1 MARYGPEH
9 KPATRARLLET
20 AGRRFK
26 TDGLDGAGIATL
38 VADAGLT
45 NGAFYGH
52 FSSKDDLI
60 GSVVAEQLA
69 EQAAQVAALPPG
81 ASSVAAF
88 VGAYLSPAH
97 RDDVAGGCPQAAL
110 LDEIG
115 RRSDEIRA
123 AYTEGIRALVATI
136 ARHLDTGDAQ
146 DTEERA
152 IALITLLVGSMQTAR
167 AVTDRELSDRIL
179 ATAYT
184 HAMVIASP
192 PAPPAHPTRQDT
204 A

>member
-1 MARYGPEH
+1 MVRYGPEH
-9 KPATRARLLET
+9 KQATRARMLGT

-60 GSVVAEQLA
+60 AAVVAEQLA
-69 EQAAQVAALPPG
+69 EQTAQVAALSPG
-81 ASSVAAF
+81 ADSVTAF
-88 VGAYLSPAH
+88 IGHYLSPAH

-123 AYTEGIRALVATI
+123 AYTDGVRSLVATI
-136 ARHLDTGDAQ
+136 ARHLDAGDTSDAE
-146 DTEERA
+146 DRA
-152 IALITLLVGSMQTAR
+152 IALVALLVGSVQTAR
-167 AVTDRELSDRIL
+167 AVTDRKLSDRIL

-184 HAMVIASP
+184 QALAIASP
-192 PAPPAHPTRQDT
+192 PENPTRQDS